1 MAKRHGFKA
10 FQSYFPNYHKGGGL
24 FLVCEDFGRMFDH
37 SFPTYI
43 FFLKVE
49 ISLRTLIP
57 LFKPGLVHSG
67 SVRWDDCDQVFP
79 DELRVCS
86 FPDRF
91 QNYAWIVA

>member
-1 MAKRHGFKA
+1 MASKLFRVISPTIIKVVA
-10 FQSYFPNYHKGGGL
+10 FSSCVRILGECL
-24 FLVCEDFGRMFDH
+24 TIH
-37 SFPTYI
+37 STPT
-43 FFLKVE
+43 FFFFKVE

-86 FPDRF
+86 FLDRF